1 MKSHSLFSV
10 RTLAT
15 ALCGL
20 GIVVGVG
27 VFRAQA
33 DQWDKRTILTVDQ
46 PIQVRDTYLPAGKY
60 VLKLLNSNSDRH
72 IVQIFNGD
80 QTHIIDTVL
89 AIPNYRLEPTG
100 HSQFLF
106 WETPQGSTKALR
118 AWFYPGDNFGQ
129 EFPYPKHLR
138 SVETA
143 SAAMSVPVPQPSA
156 AAISE
161 QAAEPSANREVETPI
176 TQPAQ
181 PTTQE
186 PEQPVEVA
194 QATPPPQ
201 QPAAT
206 PAPQTPAPEP
216 LPSRLP
222 KTGSPYPMIGLA
234 GLTSLAL
241 YGLLRLKIWA

>member
-10 RTLAT
+10 RTLVT
-15 ALCGL
+15 TLCGI
-20 GIVVGVG
+20 GIAAGVV

-80 QTHIIDTVL
+80 QSHIIDTVL
-89 AIPNYRLEPTG
+89 AIPNYRLDPTG
-100 HSQFLF
+100 NSQFQF
-106 WETPQGSTKALR
+106 WETPPGSAKALR
-118 AWFYPGDNFGQ
+118 AWFYPGDNYGQ

-138 SVETA
+138 QVETA
-143 SAAMSVPVPQPSA
+143 SAAVFAPPPRPSTA
-156 AAISE
+156 GPSE
-161 QAAEPSANREVETPI
+161 QTSTAHREETPI

-181 PTTQE
+181 PATQE
-186 PEQPVEVA
+186 PQRPVEVA
-194 QATPPPQ
+194 QAAPPPQTPVAAPPPQTPPPQ
-201 QPAAT
+201 
-206 PAPQTPAPEP
+206 PEP
-216 LPSRLP
+216 MPEKLP

-234 GLTSLAL
+234 GLVSLAL
-241 YGLLRLKIWA
+241 YGLLRLKTWA